1 MHKQLDEVRIS
12 ANQLEDLVQTLAATM
27 LNRDAL
33 QDIIDH
39 THNAILVVSPQGTI
53 LHINQ
58 PACDLLKC
66 QPHALDGL
74 AFLQILGGNQTLL
87 AESLEELIHQGAIRN
102 REVWLYTL
110 QGQTIPVLLSASTYC
125 PAPEE
130 GIQGFIFSAVDITEH
145 VKLRESLS
153 SSQKSF
159 QAIVDKCADGLLIID
174 QEGRVQFANK
184 TAENLLQRPSHEM
197 ISLPFGY
204 PILGDD
210 VTEVDIIRKN
220 GEIGVAEMRMVNT
233 HWHTEHALL
242 VSLRDVT
249 ENVRLREQLQQLSM
263 EDPLTGLNNR
273 RGFMLLAE
281 QELKVAERTSC
292 RMSMIFIDLDGMK
305 TINDT
310 LGHKYGDLALL
321 ETAAVM
327 RKVFRKSDL
336 LARLGGDEFLVL
348 SVHEPHETAVDV
360 STHLIHRMEKE
371 VALRNRQAGR
381 TYSLSISMGVVAV
394 NPGVP
399 IEEYIQQADAAMYQ
413 AKQAKKQNAQVERHD

>member
-1 MHKQLDEVRIS
+1 MQQQLDEVRIS

-33 QDIIDH
+33 RDIIDH
-39 THNAILVVSPQGTI
+39 THNAILVVSPQGTV

-66 QPHALDGL
+66 QPHELDSR
-74 AFLQILGGNQTLL
+74 AFLQILGGNQTLFTQ
-87 AESLEELIHQGAIRN
+87 SLDELIYQGSIRN
-102 REVWLYTL
+102 REVWLCNL
-110 QGQTIPVLLSASTYC
+110 QGQTIPVLLSASAYY
-125 PAPEE
+125 PSPEE
-130 GIQGFIFSAVDITEH
+130 GIQGFIFSALDITEH

-159 QAIVDKCADGLLIID
+159 QAIVDKSADGLLIVD

-197 ISLPFGY
+197 IGLPFGY

-220 GEIGVAEMRMVNT
+220 GEIGVAEMRMVTT

-249 ENVRLREQLQQLSM
+249 ENVHLREQLQQLSM

-292 RMSMIFIDLDGMK
+292 RISMIFIDLDGMK

-310 LGHKYGDLALL
+310 LGHKYGDMALL

-348 SVHEPHETAVDV
+348 SIHEPHEVPMDV
-360 STHLIHRMEKE
+360 SSHLIHRLEKE
-371 VALRNRQAGR
+371 VALRNSQAGR
-381 TYSLSISMGVVAV
+381 AYSLSISMGVVAV
-394 NPGVP
+394 LPGVP
-399 IEEYIQQADAAMYQ
+399 LEESIQQADAAMYQ
-413 AKQAKKQNAQVERHD
+413 AKQTKKQKTQVERHD